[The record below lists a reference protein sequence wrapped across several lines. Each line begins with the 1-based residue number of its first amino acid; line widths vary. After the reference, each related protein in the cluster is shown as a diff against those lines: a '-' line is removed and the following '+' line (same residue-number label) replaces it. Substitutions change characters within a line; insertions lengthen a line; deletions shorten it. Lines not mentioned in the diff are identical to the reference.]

1 MNEEYPHTLLY
12 RYSFLLLLLLH
23 KALALRWMGCCV
35 SQDAAAGPTKLNY
48 AEQEVAPLLENLW
61 YDVISVFRV
70 LRCGV
75 LDLQVAR

>member
-1 MNEEYPHTLLY
+1 
-12 RYSFLLLLLLH
+12 
-23 KALALRWMGCCV
+23 MGCCV